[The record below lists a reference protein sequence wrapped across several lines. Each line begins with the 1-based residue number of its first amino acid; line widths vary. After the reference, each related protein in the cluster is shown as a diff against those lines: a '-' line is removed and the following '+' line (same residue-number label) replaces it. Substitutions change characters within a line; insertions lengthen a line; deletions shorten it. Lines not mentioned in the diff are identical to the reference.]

1 MHEPVLLESVLDLMA
16 IRPGGTYLD
25 GTVGGAGHARA
36 ILDRAGPEGRL
47 IGLDRDP
54 EALGRAGEAL
64 RPYGGRV
71 ELVRANFADL
81 AGVAASRG
89 IGAVDGVLLDLGVSS
104 DQLDTA
110 RRGFS
115 FRMEGPLD
123 MRMDPDGGRSAADV
137 VNTASEEELAN
148 LFRSYG
154 EEPRARAAA
163 RAIARARAIGRIETT
178 AQLADT
184 VRPVCGFG
192 RRSGI
197 DPATRVFQALR
208 IEVNGE
214 LDSLRRGLPAALG
227 LLKPGGRLAVIAFH
241 SLEDRIVKDFFRR
254 HAGREEALQAG
265 GSVWVSESPEVR
277 LVTRKAVTAPEDET
291 ARNPRARSAKLRV
304 AERKD

>member
-1 MHEPVLLESVLDLMA
+1 MHEPVLLEAALDRLA
-16 IRPGGTYLD
+16 IRPGGTYVD
-25 GTVGGAGHARA
+25 GTLGGAGHARA
-36 ILDRAGPEGRL
+36 ILERSAPDGRL

-54 EALGRAGEAL
+54 EALARAAEAL
-64 RPYGGRV
+64 RGYGRRA

-81 AGVAASRG
+81 AEVAAGRG
-89 IGAVDGVLLDLGVSS
+89 IASVDGVLLDIGVSS

-123 MRMDPDGGRSAADV
+123 MRMDPDSGRPAADV
-137 VNTASEEELAN
+137 VNTATEEDLTD
-148 LFRSYG
+148 LFRTYG
-154 EEPRARAAA
+154 EEPHARAAA
-163 RAIARARAIGRIETT
+163 RAIARAREVARIETT
-178 AQLADT
+178 SQLAEI
-184 VRPVCGFG
+184 VRPACGRG
-192 RRSGI
+192 WRGGV

-214 LDSLRRGLPAALG
+214 LDALRRGLPAALG

-265 GSVWVSESPEVR
+265 GSVWVAEAPEVR
-277 LVTRKAVTAPEDET
+277 LITRKAVTAAPDEMD
-291 ARNPRARSAKLRV
+291 RNPRARSAKLRV